1 MNYDYLVN
9 KIAWPVLNEMQPL
22 NTNDDSVEAIAAHR
36 QKGIE
41 ESRAAAIGYK
51 PTKIEY
57 VAGLNGAPD
66 VELRIFGALGGLQ
79 KPALFH
85 IHGGGYLF
93 SAAEGNDDRNWI
105 IAQQNDCVV
114 VSVNYRKSPEATFPL
129 PLEDCYA
136 GLSWMHN
143 HADEISIDASKI
155 VITGDSAGGGLAAA
169 TALMAH
175 DIGDIKLA
183 GQVLIYPMS
192 DYRTGG
198 PDEIS
203 PNPTTGHY
211 VWKRNYN
218 QFGWKGYR
226 GDYDLADAENGY
238 FSPTLRQNLS
248 GIPPVYIATGALDL
262 FLEENLDYATRVSK
276 AGVPMELHVYPG
288 AVHSFYNFGDCSIVR
303 KFIADR
309 NAALACFWGRET

>member
-1 MNYDYLVN
+1 MEYDYLVDE
-9 KIAWPVLNEMQPL
+9 ASWPALNDMQPL
-22 NTNDDSVEAIAAHR
+22 DTEDNSVEAIAAHR
-36 QKGIE
+36 QKGVE
-41 ESRAAAIGYK
+41 QSRLDQVGYK
-51 PTKIEY
+51 PTKIIN
-57 VAGLNGAPD
+57 VTGLNGAPD
-66 VELRIFGALGGLQ
+66 VELRIFGELGGLE
-79 KPALFH
+79 KPALYH
-85 IHGGGYLF
+85 IHGGGYIF
-93 SAAEGNDDRNWI
+93 GAAQSNDDRNWV
-105 IAQQNDCVV
+105 IAQQNDCIVIS
-114 VSVNYRKSPEATFPL
+114 VSYRKPPEDPFPA

-136 GLSWMHN
+136 GLVWAHRNAS
-143 HADEISIDASKI
+143 EINIDARKI

-175 DIGDIKLA
+175 DLGEVKLA

-198 PDEIS
+198 SDEIS

-218 QFGWKGYR
+218 QFGWKHYR
-226 GDYDLADAENGY
+226 GDYDLADADDGY
-238 FSPTLRQNLS
+238 FSPTLRKDLS
-248 GIPPVYIATGALDL
+248 DIAPVYIATGALDL

-288 AVHSFYNFGDCSIVR
+288 AVHGFYNFGDCAITR

-309 NAALACFWGRET
+309 NVALACFWGRDS

>member
-1 MNYDYLVN
+1 MDYDYLVD
-9 KIAWPVLNEMQPL
+9 KAAWPTLKEMQPL
-22 NTNDDSVEAIAAHR
+22 NTEDNSVEAIAAHR
-36 QKGIE
+36 QKGIVE
-41 ESRAAAIGYK
+41 NRAAAIGYK

-57 VAGLNGAPD
+57 VTGLNGAPD
-66 VELRIFGALGGLQ
+66 VELRIFGDLGGLE
-79 KPALFH
+79 KPAIFH

-105 IAQQNDCVV
+105 MAQQNNCVI
-114 VSVNYRKSPEATFPL
+114 VSVNYRKPPEAPFPA

-136 GLSWMHN
+136 GLLWMHN
-143 HADEISIDASKI
+143 NAEALNIDATKI

-169 TALMAH
+169 TTLMAH
-175 DIGDIKLA
+175 DLGEVKLA

-198 PDEIS
+198 PEEVS

-218 QFGWKGYR
+218 VFCWKHYR
-226 GDYDLADAENGY
+226 GEYDMADAENGY
-238 FSPTLRQNLS
+238 FSPTLRQDLS
-248 GIPPVYIATGALDL
+248 DIPPVYIATGALDL

-288 AVHSFYNFGDCSIVR
+288 AVHGFYNFGDCAITR
-303 KFIADR
+303 KFINDR
-309 NAALACFWGRET
+309 NSAYAVFWGREA

>member
-1 MNYDYLVN
+1 MDYDYLVD
-9 KIAWPVLNEMQPL
+9 KTAWPTLNQLEPL
-22 NTNDDSVEAIAAHR
+22 NTDDNSVEAIAAHR

-41 ESRAAAIGYK
+41 QSRIDQIGYK

-79 KPALFH
+79 KPAIYH

-93 SAAEGNDDRNWI
+93 GASESNDDRNWI
-105 IAQQNDCVV
+105 MARDNDCVII
-114 VSVNYRKSPEATFPL
+114 SVNYRKPPEAPFPA

-136 GLSWMHN
+136 GLLWAHS
-143 HADEISIDASKI
+143 HAKELNIDATKI

-175 DIGDIKLA
+175 DKGVVKLA

-198 PDEIS
+198 ADEIS

-218 QFGWKGYR
+218 QFGWKHYR
-226 GDYDLADAENGY
+226 GDYDLHDAQNGY
-238 FSPTLRQNLS
+238 FSPTLRQDLS
-248 GIPPVYIATGALDL
+248 EIPPVYIATGALDL
-262 FLEENLDYATRVSK
+262 FLEENLDFATRVSK

-288 AVHSFYNFGDCSIVR
+288 AVHGFYNFGDCAIVR
-303 KFIADR
+303 KFISDR
-309 NAALACFWGRET
+309 NSAYAVFWGRDS